1 MFFLLFRI
9 LTDFIKICNRVIEA
23 NPPKCY
29 YSVMP
34 KKLDLLRLYAIL
46 FLALSVIYFYL
57 DLFSPKTLPYFAR
70 LWPLPK
76 NMNVL
81 VMGLD
86 TAYNK
91 MNHVPLTESGHT
103 DTMILVNVNTSS
115 FKVNMLSIPR
125 DTLVEIPGY
134 GWQKINAAYFLGGP
148 ELAKGTV
155 EKFLGVPVNHY
166 VTLNPKGLINLIDL
180 MGGIKVYV
188 DKDMYYVDNWGGL
201 KIDLKQGW
209 QKLNGTQAMGFIRFR
224 QEALGDVGRVQRQ
237 QEFLQTV
244 LRKLATPAMIVK
256 APWVLSI
263 AADNIKS
270 DLSLKD
276 ILYAL
281 NFARGLRKED
291 INMSMVPGNF
301 AVGGSGF
308 WAPDQDA
315 LKDIVNKYF
324 SRKLLAKLEPMHVPS
339 SAVTIINNTDDFEA
353 VRRMMQVL
361 NKKDYVIMND
371 LLPKKPGITKSEII
385 AEKGDRAGAEKL
397 GKLLGVNDIQVNS
410 TGDLTTDFTI
420 ILCNDWRESIGNK

>member
-1 MFFLLFRI
+1 
-9 LTDFIKICNRVIEA
+9 
-23 NPPKCY
+23 
-29 YSVMP
+29 MP
-34 KKLDLLRLYAIL
+34 KKLDLLRLYALL
-46 FLALSVIYFYL
+46 FLTLSVIYFYL
-57 DLFSPKTLPYFAR
+57 DLFSPKMLPYFAR

-91 MNHVPLTESGHT
+91 TNHVPLSESGHT

-134 GWQKINAAYFLGGP
+134 GWQKINSAYFLGGP
-148 ELAKGTV
+148 DLAKETV
-155 EKFLGVPVNHY
+155 EKFLGVPVNYY

-209 QKLNGTQAMGFIRFR
+209 QKLNGTQATGFIRFR

-244 LRKLATPAMIVK
+244 LRKLATPAMIIK
-256 APWVLSI
+256 APWALSI
-263 AADNIKS
+263 AAENIKS

-276 ILYAL
+276 ILYTL

-291 INMSMVPGNF
+291 INMSIVPGNF
-301 AVGGSGF
+301 AVGQWGSSV

-324 SRKLLAKLEPMHVPS
+324 SRKLLAKLEPRHVPS
-339 SAVTIINNTDDFEA
+339 SAIAIINNTDDFEP
-353 VRRMMQVL
+353 VRQMMKVL
-361 NKKDYVIMND
+361 NKKDYVIMNAP
-371 LLPKKPGITKSEII
+371 LPKKPGITKTEII
-385 AEKGDRAGAEKL
+385 AQKGDRVGAEKL
-397 GKLLGVNDIQVNS
+397 GKLLGISDVLVTS

-420 ILCNDWRESIGNK
+420 IICNDWRESVEKDKQ

>member
-1 MFFLLFRI
+1 MSKRP
-9 LTDFIKICNRVIEA
+9 D
-23 NPPKCY
+23 
-29 YSVMP
+29 M
-34 KKLDLLRLYAIL
+34 LRLYALL

-57 DLFSPKTLPYFAR
+57 DIFSPKTLPYFAR
-70 LWPLPK
+70 LWPLPR

-91 MNHVPLTESGHT
+91 TNHVPLSESGHT
-103 DTMILVNVNTSS
+103 DTMILVNVNTNS

-134 GWQKINAAYFLGGP
+134 GWQKINSAYFLGGP
-148 ELAKGTV
+148 ELARETV
-155 EKFLGVPVNHY
+155 EKFLGVPVNYY
-166 VTLNPKGLINLIDL
+166 VTMNPKGLINLIDL
-180 MGGIKVYV
+180 MGGINIYV

-209 QKLNGTQAMGFIRFR
+209 QKLNGEQATGFIRFR

-244 LRKLATPAMIVK
+244 LRKMATPAMIVK

-263 AADNIKS
+263 AAENIKS

-281 NFARGLRKED
+281 NFARGLRKDD
-291 INMSMVPGNF
+291 INMSIVPGNF
-301 AVGGSGF
+301 AVGQWGASV

-324 SRKLLAKLEPMHVPS
+324 SRKLLAKLEPRHVPS

-353 VRRMMQVL
+353 VRQMMKVL

-371 LLPKKPGITKSEII
+371 LLPKKPGITKTEII
-385 AEKGDRAGAEKL
+385 AQRGDRVGAEKL
-397 GKLLGVNDIQVNS
+397 GKLLGINDVLVTS

-420 ILCNDWRESIGNK
+420 ILCNDWRESIEKDKQ

>member
-1 MFFLLFRI
+1 M
-9 LTDFIKICNRVIEA
+9 
-23 NPPKCY
+23 
-29 YSVMP
+29 
-34 KKLDLLRLYAIL
+34 
-46 FLALSVIYFYL
+46 
-57 DLFSPKTLPYFAR
+57 LPYFAR
-70 LWPLPK
+70 LWPLPR

-91 MNHVPLTESGHT
+91 TNHAPMAESGHT

-134 GWQKINAAYFLGGP
+134 GWQKINSAYFLGGSA
-148 ELAKGTV
+148 LAKETV
-155 EKFLGVPVNHY
+155 EKFLGVPVNYY
-166 VTLNPKGLINLIDL
+166 VTMNPKGLINLIDL
-180 MGGIKVYV
+180 MGGIRVYV

-209 QKLNGTQAMGFIRFR
+209 QKLNGSQATGFIRFR

-263 AADNIKS
+263 AAENIKS

-276 ILYAL
+276 LLYTL
-281 NFARGLRKED
+281 NFARGLRKDD
-291 INMSMVPGNF
+291 INMSIVPGSF
-301 AVGGSGF
+301 AVGQWGSSV

-324 SRKLLAKLEPMHVPS
+324 SRKLLAKLEPRHIPS
-339 SAVTIINNTDDFEA
+339 SAVTIINNTDDFEP
-353 VRRMMQVL
+353 VRQMMKVL
-361 NKKDYVIMND
+361 YKKDYVIMNAP
-371 LLPKKPGITKSEII
+371 LPKRSGITKTQII
-385 AEKGDRAGAEKL
+385 AQKGDRSGAEKL
-397 GKLLGVNDIQVNS
+397 GKLLGISDVRVAS

-420 ILCNDWRESIGNK
+420 IVCNDWRESIEKDKQ

>member
-1 MFFLLFRI
+1 
-9 LTDFIKICNRVIEA
+9 
-23 NPPKCY
+23 
-29 YSVMP
+29 MP
-34 KKLDLLRLYAIL
+34 KKLDLLRLYALL
-46 FLALSVIYFYL
+46 FLTLSVIYFYL
-57 DLFSPKTLPYFAR
+57 DLFSPKMLPYFAR

-91 MNHVPLTESGHT
+91 TNHVPLSESGHT

-134 GWQKINAAYFLGGP
+134 GWQKINSAYFLGGP
-148 ELAKGTV
+148 DLAKETV
-155 EKFLGVPVNHY
+155 EKFLGVPVNYY

-209 QKLNGTQAMGFIRFR
+209 QKLNGTQATGFIRFR

-244 LRKLATPAMIVK
+244 LRKLAIPAMIIK
-256 APWVLSI
+256 APWALSI
-263 AADNIKS
+263 AAENIKS

-276 ILYAL
+276 ILYTL

-291 INMSMVPGNF
+291 INMSIVPGNF
-301 AVGGSGF
+301 AVGQWGSSV

-324 SRKLLAKLEPMHVPS
+324 SRKLLAKLEPRHVPS
-339 SAVTIINNTDDFEA
+339 SAIAIINNTDDFEP
-353 VRRMMQVL
+353 VRQMMKVL
-361 NKKDYVIMND
+361 NKKDYVIMNAP
-371 LLPKKPGITKSEII
+371 LPKKPGITKTEII
-385 AEKGDRAGAEKL
+385 AQKGDRVGAEKL
-397 GKLLGVNDIQVNS
+397 GKLLGISDVLVTS

-420 ILCNDWRESIGNK
+420 IICNDWRESVEKDKQ